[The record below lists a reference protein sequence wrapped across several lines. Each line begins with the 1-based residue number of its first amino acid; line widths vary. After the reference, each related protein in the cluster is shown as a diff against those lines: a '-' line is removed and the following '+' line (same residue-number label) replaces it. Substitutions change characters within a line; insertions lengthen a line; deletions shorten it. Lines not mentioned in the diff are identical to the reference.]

1 MSLLQNIIAQV
12 AQSTLNQNTPTGG
25 QPQQQNSAIGT
36 LLGSVLGSQTQQ
48 NTTLSGVLGQVLD
61 NSQQTQTGLGGAS
74 RPPSVPAQTHQNIP
88 ARDLGSVLGQ
98 ILSSQSAE
106 QKGGFN
112 KNTLLLALIPIV
124 LGYIQKNG
132 GLSGVLAKFQGS
144 ELASKAQSWINND
157 TANDGLNPQ
166 DVVELFGK
174 DEINRVC
181 QQTGA
186 SQTQVCQGIAKL
198 LPQVMNDLTPN
209 GNLATESE
217 ANAEINQIL
226 QQVGINRQQ

>member
-48 NTTLSGVLGQVLD
+48 NTTLSGVLGQVLG
-61 NSQQTQTGLGGAS
+61 NSQQTQNGLSGVLGSLLGGG
-74 RPPSVPAQTHQNIP
+74 QTHQNIP

-186 SQTQVCQGIAKL
+186 GQTQVCQGIAKL